1 MTNIKSN
8 PYKIHICQP
17 CYPGMA
23 SHRKVLIPELKKNVI
38 S

>member
-8 PYKIHICQP
+8 PYKIHICQ
-17 CYPGMA
+17 PGMA